1 VNAIRRAVAL
11 VVLGVGGVT
20 ACTVV
25 APTPLPTSSVVES
38 PPGSIEPDPTVT
50 PTTEPSPTP
59 DPDTAGLLP
68 FGRTLRIRSLP
79 RDVTGPIYGFAST
92 GSAVVFSTGDP
103 DGEARPDLW
112 RLTPGPD
119 AVPELAWS
127 NPNRDRTIA
136 EIAGDLDTVAFAD
149 ISISGD
155 PEWDFWLLPEGGEA
169 VLLDT
174 FAGGEDISTY
184 VPSFSIY
191 EPKIVWAAFDR
202 GADGEPVSQLL
213 TASEPD
219 WMPRVLAEARASERE
234 FWFPSLY
241 GDTFVYQEI
250 VYAEDGLTDERHVY
264 LSSLTADGMAPPT
277 RLDATGL
284 AVMPLVGQFG
294 IVWKE
299 SEPGDHMLTW
309 GVMRR
314 YDAEAG
320 IEVPMD
326 TGVSEFVDFPSMGER
341 FVTWNSVDR
350 RRLFVHDLETNEPR
364 GILRY
369 LGDIEQTVIEV
380 NLANSLL
387 VWLEGGGPPGAEQR
401 LRYAYLPGM
410 REVIR

>member
-1 VNAIRRAVAL
+1 MNAIRRAVAL
-11 VVLGVGGVT
+11 VVLGVGGAT

-25 APTPLPTSSVVES
+25 APTPLPTPSVAES
-38 PPGSIEPDPTVT
+38 ASAAPSPTVT
-50 PTTEPSPTP
+50 PTPEPSPTH

-79 RDVTGPIYGFAST
+79 RDVTGPVYGFAST
-92 GSAVVFSTGDP
+92 GSAIVFSTGDP
-103 DGEARPDLW
+103 DGEAQPDLW
-112 RLTPGPD
+112 RFTPGPD

-174 FAGGEDISTY
+174 FAGGDDISTY

-191 EPKIVWAAFDR
+191 EPQIVWAAFDR
-202 GADGEPVSQLL
+202 GSDGKPVSQLL

-219 WMPRVLAEARASERE
+219 WTPRVLAEVPAAERE

-250 VYAEDGLTDERHVY
+250 VYADDGLTDERHVY

-277 RLDATGL
+277 RLDTSGL
-284 AVMPLVGQFG
+284 AAMPLIGQFG

-314 YDAEAG
+314 YDPEAG
-320 IEVPMD
+320 VEVPMD

-341 FVTWNSVDR
+341 FVTWDSVDR
-350 RRLFVHDLETNEPR
+350 HRLFVYDLETNEPR

-401 LRYAYLPGM
+401 LRYTYLPGM